1 MQNPECLWRYL
12 RTITRYFDSECNRKY
27 HIRKMHTVFRH
38 FLLKRPDYGPYPY
51 NSHVWCKLTIGSCK
65 KFRIKEPSWINFS
78 PKKVLVISRYVTCLS
93 QWNCGELAKD
103 VLNLFGNRK
112 VKCWGISWRL
122 ERLERLQN
130 KLHGGLKVLAQV
142 TSCIKFNLSQ
152 CSVLVWVK
160 ESRESTYI
168 NLQTSQVTNWC
179 KIYSAANIFWW

>member
-38 FLLKRPDYGPYPY
+38 FLLKRPDYGPCPY
-51 NSHVWCKLTIGSCK
+51 NSNVWCKLTIGSCK

-78 PKKVLVISRYVTCLS
+78 LKKVLVISRKMSWICLKI
-93 QWNCGELAKD
+93 A
-103 VLNLFGNRK
+103 
-112 VKCWGISWRL
+112 KCWGISWRL
-122 ERLERLQN
+122 EKLERLEN

-160 ESRESTYI
+160 ESKESTYI

-179 KIYSAANIFWW
+179 KIYSATNIFWW